1 MVNDQLSDFLTRIRN
16 AGLAR
21 SLKVDVLNCRMN
33 RRVAEILSEQGYI
46 KGFKEIASTGTEM
59 PILRVYLKY
68 ESGDLKK
75 PVIQGLKRVSKPG
88 LRKYVRSDGI
98 PKVMSGF
105 GLAIISTSKGV
116 LTDKDA
122 QKMGVGGE
130 YLCSVW

>member
-33 RRVAEILSEQGYI
+33 RCVAEILSEHGYI
-46 KGFKEIASTGTEM
+46 KGFKEITGTPM
-59 PILRVYLKY
+59 PTLRLYLKY
-68 ESGDLKK
+68 ESGDLRK

-88 LRKYVRSDGI
+88 LRKYVRSTGL

-116 LTDKDA
+116 VTDKDA
-122 QKMGVGGE
+122 QKLGVGGE